1 MARTSRFHLDGDPS
15 SSLTPKALTKEEF
28 GRRLHAEIINRGWN
42 QSEMARRADL
52 RRDAISTYVR
62 GTVLPSPA
70 ALQKLANAL
79 GMQPTDLLPNSAMS
93 AIESD
98 HSSLS
103 MKVSSGAPNT
113 AWLHVNRLVTV
124 ETAAEV
130 IKLVTADAKTM
141 AARE

>member
-1 MARTSRFHLDGDPS
+1 MARTSRFHLDGEPGS
-15 SSLTPKALTKEEF
+15 TLTPKALTKEEF

-42 QSEMARRADL
+42 QSEMARQSGL

-62 GTVLPSPA
+62 GTVLPSPS

-79 GMQPTDLLPNSAMS
+79 GVQPTDLLPNAAMS

-124 ETAAEV
+124 ETAAQV
-130 IKLVTADAKTM
+130 IQLVTADAMKM
-141 AARE
+141 AERA

>member
-1 MARTSRFHLDGDPS
+1 MARTSRYHLDGDPS
-15 SSLTPKALTKEEF
+15 TSLTPRALTKEEF

-52 RRDAISTYVR
+52 RRDAVSTYVR
-62 GTVLPSPA
+62 GTVLPSPT
-70 ALQKLANAL
+70 ALRKLADAL
-79 GMQPTDLLPNSAMS
+79 GMEPSDLLPNSAIA
-93 AIESD
+93 AIDSD

-124 ETAAEV
+124 ETAAQV
-130 IKLVTADAKTM
+130 IQMVTADAKKM
-141 AARE
+141 AER